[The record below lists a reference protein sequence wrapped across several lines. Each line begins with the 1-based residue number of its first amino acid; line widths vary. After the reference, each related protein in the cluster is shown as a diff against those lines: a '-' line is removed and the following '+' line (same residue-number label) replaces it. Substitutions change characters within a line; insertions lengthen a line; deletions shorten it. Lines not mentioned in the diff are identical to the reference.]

1 MNYTIV
7 FSGILFLLFTT
18 SLASEVE
25 DAAKAKAKGSK
36 RKLFFQII
44 TSLAFLLCKFDFFFY
59 FRIESVLHCDFP
71 KFGLQI
77 GK

>member
-18 SLASEVE
+18 SLASEIE

-36 RKLFFQII
+36 RKLHSNYYDTPCLKISNNNFEF
-44 TSLAFLLCKFDFFFY
+44 
-59 FRIESVLHCDFP
+59 FRIEFVFHCDFP

-77 GK
+77 CK

>member
-18 SLASEVE
+18 SLASELE

-36 RKLFFQII
+36 RKLFFQV
-44 TSLAFLLCKFDFFFY
+44 TMRLYKFDFFFY
-59 FRIESVLHCDFP
+59 FRIESVFHCDFP